1 MTKWSVNG
9 DVLNHHLVQQKIAKS
24 SRGIVLSQYDKI
36 GYQTQQNLNPITR
49 QSKYIEKL
57 EN

>member
-36 GYQTQQNLNPITR
+36 GYQTQQNLNPIT
-49 QSKYIEKL
+49 
-57 EN
+57 